1 MKKCSTLLIVLLSLL
16 LLLGA
21 CGSHPKRVVLPLQQT
36 SEERLREVEIEA
48 DSTTIQLAFDCPS
61 DSLRTPSVRQLSYNQ
76 GETSTAPRIEWHVV
90 RDTITLTAK
99 TPKQVVHTIEK
110 VITREIPREVEV
122 VREVNRLSW
131 WQTTL
136 LWIGV
141 CSLLIVGLWL
151 LTKLQPLRL
160 KL

>member
-1 MKKCSTLLIVLLSLL
+1 MKKRSPLLFTLLLS

-21 CGSHPKRVVLPLQQT
+21 CGSRPKRVVLPLQQT
-36 SEERLREVEIEA
+36 SEERLKEVEIEA

-61 DSLRTPSVRQLSYNQ
+61 DSLRSPFVRQLSYNQ

-110 VITREIPREVEV
+110 VITREVPREVEMV
-122 VREVNRLSW
+122 QEVNRLSW

-141 CSLLIVGLWL
+141 CSLVTFGLWL
-151 LTKLQPLRL
+151 LTKLRPLRL
-160 KL
+160 KP